1 MNDEII
7 IQSNEKEIKKIY
19 KIRTISIIVGI
30 LCAIIS
36 MIPNRFKYTDKFYN
50 IAYIIQEYSFFLF
63 LILECIAF
71 LTIVP
76 FFKSALKVTNTKI
89 FGKSE
94 GNSLFEL
101 SINDIAQIELF
112 SEKQI
117 KITDI
122 NNNIYY
128 FPGVNNAEEIIK
140 VVNDIKENKN

>member
-1 MNDEII
+1 MNEKII
-7 IQSNEKEIKKIY
+7 IQSNEKNIKFINKLKI
-19 KIRTISIIVGI
+19 ISIII
-30 LCAIIS
+30 CIICL
-36 MIPNRFKYTDKFYN
+36 IIIFTPFYDIKN
-50 IAYIIQEYSFFLF
+50 YEVIYIIQKIMLGIFGIFFLVAGY
-63 LILECIAF
+63 AF
-71 LTIVP
+71 IIK
-76 FFKSALKVTNTKI
+76 FKSTIKVTNTKI

-101 SINDIAQIELF
+101 SIDDIAQIELF

-128 FPGVNNAEEIIK
+128 FPGINNAEEIIK

>member
-1 MNDEII
+1 M
-7 IQSNEKEIKKIY
+7 
-19 KIRTISIIVGI
+19 
-30 LCAIIS
+30 
-36 MIPNRFKYTDKFYN
+36 
-50 IAYIIQEYSFFLF
+50 
-63 LILECIAF
+63 ILECIAF

-76 FFKSALKVTNTKI
+76 FFKSTLKVTNKKI

-94 GNSLFEL
+94 GNALFEL

-128 FPGVNNAEEIIK
+128 FPGIRNADEIIK
-140 VVNDIKENKN
+140 VVNDIKENKNQAIIT